1 MSDATKLVATYIKM
15 RDAKEAMTDRHK
27 EELKGLTDQMELV
40 EQALLELCKSTGQDG
55 GKTTFGTFTRV
66 VKTRYWTSDWPSMY
80 KLIKEH
86 DAFDLLEQRVSQ
98 GNFKAFL
105 KSNPDLMPPG
115 MNVESKYAVT
125 VRRAQN

>member
-1 MSDATKLVATYIKM
+1 MSDATKLVSVYIKM
-15 RDAKEAMTDRHK
+15 RDAKEAMADRHK
-27 EELKGLTDQMELV
+27 AELKTITEQMDTI
-40 EQALLELCKSTGQDG
+40 EQALLEICKATGQDG
-55 GKTTFGTFTRV
+55 GKTAGGTFTRV
-66 VKTRYWTSDWPSMY
+66 VKTRYWTSDWPNMY

-86 DAFDLLEQRVSQ
+86 DAFELLEQRVSQ
-98 GNFKAFL
+98 GNFKSFL